1 MSQDEF
7 TKLFTFVSKKLDT
20 IEDKLDTA
28 ATKTDIET
36 ILRRL
41 DSIEKQLEITED
53 ERLVMGHQLD
63 MVNRWDNEDVD
74 KIGHKLTV

>member
-20 IEDKLDTA
+20 IEHKLDTTV
-28 ATKTDIET
+28 TKTDIET

-63 MVNRWDNEDVD
+63 MVNRWVNEVVD